1 LNCLSIIKPFIK
13 LDLSIIIQV
22 QEISWCNM
30 EEQNINEPTK
40 DSLVIEVINVKK
52 SYQLGKMEVPIL
64 HDINLSVKPG
74 EFLAI
79 MGPSGS
85 GKSTLMN
92 LIGCLDRPTDGQII
106 VKGRDINRITDNEL
120 AHLRGE
126 EIGFV
131 FQTFNLISRLTA
143 FQNVELP
150 TFVNK
155 KNRADV
161 KKRVIELL
169 ELVGLDDRMDH
180 KTNELSGGECQR
192 VAIARS
198 LINDPSLILADEP
211 TGNLDSK
218 TSTEIMKIFTDLRD
232 QGRTIIMITHDTE
245 VAAYAD
251 RVVLIK
257 DGNIDNN

>member
-1 LNCLSIIKPFIK
+1 MKQQYSHESPLNG
-13 LDLSIIIQV
+13 D
-22 QEISWCNM
+22 
-30 EEQNINEPTK
+30 T
-40 DSLVIEVINVKK
+40 VIHVINVRK
-52 SYQLGKMEVPIL
+52 SYYRGSVEIPIL
-64 HDINLSVKPG
+64 NGIDLSVKTG

-92 LIGCLDRPTDGQII
+92 LIGCLDRPTAGQII
-106 VKGRDINRITDNEL
+106 VKGRDINSITDNEL

-131 FQTFNLISRLTA
+131 FQTFNLIPRLTA

-150 TFVNK
+150 TFANK
-155 KNRADV
+155 KTGANV
-161 KKRVIELL
+161 KKRVVELL
-169 ELVGLDDRMDH
+169 ELVGLADRMDH

-218 TSTEIMKIFTDLRD
+218 TSTEIMKIFTGLHD

-257 DGNIDNN
+257 DGNIENN